1 MEALCVQYERV
12 ADMRV
17 EDFGDDDELTRPGL
31 HAVKRPAFKARRH
44 RCYTRR
50 FDHPAWRQDEIG
62 TDCFVN
68 LRRCVEARYVHRLA
82 VILVDQVHDE
92 LARLQYVGGS
102 ILEVPLP
109 MGKEP
114 ERDRQSV
121 VSVKGVTVRVDLGG
135 RRIIKNKK

>member
-1 MEALCVQYERV
+1 MRISDWSSDVCSSDLKIGLAAVPAGTVHAGDQPHGRGIDMEALCVQYERV

-31 HAVKRPAFKARRH
+31 HAVKRPAFKTRRH

-68 LRRCVEARYVHRLA
+68 LRRSIGRASIRARVC
-82 VILVDQVHDE
+82 
-92 LARLQYVGGS
+92 QYV
-102 ILEVPLP
+102 
-109 MGKEP
+109 
-114 ERDRQSV
+114 
-121 VSVKGVTVRVDLGG
+121 
-135 RRIIKNKK
+135 

>member
-1 MEALCVQYERV
+1 MIRRPPSSTRTDTLFPDTTLFRSLQLKKIGLAAVPAGTVHAGDQPHGRGIDMEALCVQYERV

-62 TDCFVN
+62 TD
-68 LRRCVEARYVHRLA
+68 RSEEHTS
-82 VILVDQVHDE
+82 E
-92 LARLQYVGGS
+92 LQ
-102 ILEVPLP
+102 
-109 MGKEP
+109 
-114 ERDRQSV
+114 
-121 VSVKGVTVRVDLGG
+121 
-135 RRIIKNKK
+135 